1 MSVLQNLEPKKVFA
15 FFEEIA
21 QIPHGSGNTA
31 QIAAYCMRFAEERG
45 LRALHD
51 AGGNVIIYAPGTAGY
66 ENSEPIIL
74 QGHMDMVCEK
84 TPDCTKN
91 MEKDGLTLATD
102 GNYVWAEGTTLGGD
116 DGIALAYMFAL
127 LDSDDIPHPPLE
139 CVITRDEET
148 GMFGAELFEAEH
160 VRGRKILNID
170 SEEEGI
176 LTVSCAGGV
185 TVMGEIPMEAA
196 AAEGFAYLVTVGE
209 MTGGHSGADIHHG
222 RQNGIRV
229 LGQLLGAIAAKMP
242 FRAAQPMGGGK
253 ANVIPKGA
261 QALVVTQ
268 KDSLEAL
275 EQITADFAAA
285 FAAAHGATDAHAV
298 FAVAPV
304 SLPAEVLT
312 EEATARLLGFLA
324 DAPTGVIRMHP
335 HMEGMVQTSLNLGV
349 MQWAADKLSVQ
360 FLIRS
365 NVVEEKQWLMEET
378 EAYIRRFGGT
388 PAHDAGYPAWEYR
401 EDSTL
406 RDLMVQVF
414 EEQYGRKPQVSAIHA
429 GLECGLFAEKIK
441 NADIVSIGP
450 DIADIHTPDERL
462 DVASAA
468 SVWEYVKEILRRSR

>member
-1 MSVLQNLEPKKVFA
+1 MVVLTSAVA
-15 FFEEIA
+15 
-21 QIPHGSGNTA
+21 SG
-31 QIAAYCMRFAEERG
+31 I
-45 LRALHD
+45 
-51 AGGNVIIYAPGTAGY
+51 
-66 ENSEPIIL
+66 S
-74 QGHMDMVCEK
+74 
-84 TPDCTKN
+84 
-91 MEKDGLTLATD
+91 
-102 GNYVWAEGTTLGGD
+102 
-116 DGIALAYMFAL
+116 
-127 LDSDDIPHPPLE
+127 S
-139 CVITRDEET
+139 
-148 GMFGAELFEAEH
+148 
-160 VRGRKILNID
+160 
-170 SEEEGI
+170 
-176 LTVSCAGGV
+176 
-185 TVMGEIPMEAA
+185 PMEA
-196 AAEGFAYLVTVGE
+196 
-209 MTGGHSGADIHHG
+209 
-222 RQNGIRV
+222 
-229 LGQLLGAIAAKMP
+229 
-242 FRAAQPMGGGK
+242 
-253 ANVIPKGA
+253 
-261 QALVVTQ
+261 
-268 KDSLEAL
+268 
-275 EQITADFAAA
+275 AAA

-312 EEATARLLGFLA
+312 EEATASLLGFLA

-468 SVWEYVKEILRRSR
+468 RVWEYVKEILRRSR